1 MESAPTQSQTLVGG
15 GDIISRMKAKNRNIL
30 ILYGSQTG
38 TAEDFASTLAKEAQ
52 VRITYSFLIQFLY
65 FWPSLL
71 IFF

>member
-52 VRITYSFLIQFLY
+52 VR
-65 FWPSLL
+65 
-71 IFF
+71 